1 MVKSSLKISVFYRQD
16 SWQELLRSEC
26 ISRFISRHRAEG
38 RPFQIDFGS
47 VQGQNISIGF
57 NPRSEK
63 EIQEFVG
70 ELKSFVKSNPSV
82 NTGNKFP
89 VDGFFMDFPNN
100 AVFSGGGSLDVN
112 RAKLIDQVSYLEI
125 KTKVSALIVEKLAED
140 KVDEDNI
147 FSFLLALQF
156 RLAEALFP
164 ARKEAKVKIRTVVN
178 ILSQRLHVEAQ
189 VKIDEQLMDIFLDN
203 IDEFRD
209 MGGVMWHKKPSE
221 DMWLDSW
228 EKTCKEVVSE
238 QTDRVALFLKIST
251 LIFEQVN
258 VVDNYKL
265 LLSCKLLYNVL
276 VLK

>member
-1 MVKSSLKISVFYRQD
+1 M
-16 SWQELLRSEC
+16 
-26 ISRFISRHRAEG
+26 
-38 RPFQIDFGS
+38 
-47 VQGQNISIGF
+47 
-57 NPRSEK
+57 
-63 EIQEFVG
+63 G

-82 NTGNKFP
+82 NMGNKFP

-125 KTKVSALIVEKLAED
+125 KTGVSALIVEKLAED
-140 KVDEDNI
+140 KVDEDSI

-156 RLAEALFP
+156 RLAEVLFP
-164 ARKEAKVKIRTVVN
+164 VRKEAKVKIRTVVN

-209 MGGVMWHKKPSE
+209 MGGVMWQKKPSE

-238 QTDRVALFLKIST
+238 QADRVALFLKIST

-276 VLK
+276 CLK

>member
-1 MVKSSLKISVFYRQD
+1 MKSSLKISVFYRQD